1 MGWLGGGCIINRIAS
16 HRPNNNLHYAILSLS
31 KRLAFSSS
39 ARLAGQ
45 EPPKEFHEKYDWIE
59 SVEYLERY
67 DDGGFYP
74 VMIGDVVNKR
84 YQIVDKLG
92 YGGYSTV
99 WMTRYMQQNAYVA
112 LKIGVADSRV
122 HETTVLKR
130 LVDAAPQTPANP
142 AALVGLNAIPRVLEA
157 FTVRGPNGE
166 HPSYTTALAG
176 TNLRDACDLSMFRL
190 EVARALAVK
199 LVSAIAYMHS
209 TGYAHGDIHLGNVM
223 LRLPPQI
230 DELSVEQLYQKYG
243 HSETV
248 PVSRVDGGPLPPS
261 VPSEAVRSI
270 NLGKKANEISLD
282 ETDLLLIDFGESFA
296 PKLSTR
302 PCEDC
307 RSHLAARPPESHFEP
322 LSPLSFSADIW
333 CLGLA
338 IWNLFAI
345 RPLFAAAFSPPAAI
359 IAQHVDALVPLPS
372 GWWSRWEERRDYFD
386 ENGNSIQGEYGGP
399 TLNKAFDD
407 WLHKYR
413 LKFQVG
419 SFSEEEKTAFLQL
432 LRRMLSYDPLQRP
445 TADEVLESGWIANW
459 TMDDFEKSCRTV

>member
-1 MGWLGGGCIINRIAS
+1 
-16 HRPNNNLHYAILSLS
+16 
-31 KRLAFSSS
+31 
-39 ARLAGQ
+39 
-45 EPPKEFHEKYDWIE
+45 
-59 SVEYLERY
+59 
-67 DDGGFYP
+67 
-74 VMIGDVVNKR
+74 MIGDVVNKR

-99 WMTRYMQQNAYVA
+99 WMTRDMQQNAYVA

-209 TGYAHGDIHLGNVM
+209 TGYAHGD
-223 LRLPPQI
+223 
-230 DELSVEQLYQKYG
+230 ELSVEQLYQKYG
-243 HSETV
+243 HPETV

-261 VPSEAVRSI
+261 VPSEA
-270 NLGKKANEISLD
+270 
-282 ETDLLLIDFGESFA
+282 
-296 PKLSTR
+296 LSTR

-359 IAQHVDALVPLPS
+359 IAQHVDALAPLPS

-445 TADEVLESGWIANW
+445 TADEVLKSGWIANW
-459 TMDDFEKSCRTV
+459 AMDDFEKSCRTV